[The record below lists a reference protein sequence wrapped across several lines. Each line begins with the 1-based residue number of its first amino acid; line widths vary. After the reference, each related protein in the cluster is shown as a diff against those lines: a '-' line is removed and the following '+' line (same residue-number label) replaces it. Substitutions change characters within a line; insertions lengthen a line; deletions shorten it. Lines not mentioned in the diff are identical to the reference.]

1 MSMCRNHRYIW
12 KQNFWPVNNKEVV
25 ITILPAMKSMYKTR
39 FRSVKCKNQNQATPL
54 LEIDL
59 RLPFLLQTLGLGIIS
74 YASPSLEN
82 RFPSM
87 SPLSDTT
94 HCQQRHQLHIENIY
108 DCKANYLQLVLKMQ
122 KVPISQLSDPFYA
135 LPWAAHALSSIPA
148 NMQMHKMGWSTSFSY
163 VSAIL

>member
-1 MSMCRNHRYIW
+1 MLMCRNHRYIW

-25 ITILPAMKSMYKTR
+25 IIILPAMKSMYKTR

-87 SPLSDTT
+87 SPLSDTR
-94 HCQQRHQLHIENIY
+94 HCQQRHKLHIENIY
-108 DCKANYLQLVLKMQ
+108 DYKVNYLQLVLKMQ
-122 KVPISQLSDPFYA
+122 KVPISQLCDPFYE
-135 LPWAAHALSSIPA
+135 LPWAVYALSSVPA
-148 NMQMHKMGWSTSFSY
+148 SMQMHKMGWSTSFSY
-163 VSAIL
+163 VFVIL

>member
-1 MSMCRNHRYIW
+1 
-12 KQNFWPVNNKEVV
+12 
-25 ITILPAMKSMYKTR
+25 MKSMYKTR

-87 SPLSDTT
+87 SPLSDTR
-94 HCQQRHQLHIENIY
+94 HCQQRQLHIENIY
-108 DCKANYLQLVLKMQ
+108 DYKVNYLQLVLEMQ
-122 KVPISQLSDPFYA
+122 KVPISQLSDPFYE
-135 LPWAAHALSSIPA
+135 LP
-148 NMQMHKMGWSTSFSY
+148 
-163 VSAIL
+163 